1 MISTDYEESGSGRAR
16 ARRSSLASNTAD
28 TFRFFGGCAQPWYG
42 CRKETAVYRGG
53 LDRGVS
59 GLFLQDFCCSSLAF
73 EGYTSLSMMAI
84 GCALA
89 EGVDMIP

>member
-1 MISTDYEESGSGRAR
+1 MVRVQEGDSG
-16 ARRSSLASNTAD
+16 
-28 TFRFFGGCAQPWYG
+28 
-42 CRKETAVYRGG
+42 YRGG

-84 GCALA
+84 EYALG
-89 EGVDMIP
+89 EGVDMIPLTMILR